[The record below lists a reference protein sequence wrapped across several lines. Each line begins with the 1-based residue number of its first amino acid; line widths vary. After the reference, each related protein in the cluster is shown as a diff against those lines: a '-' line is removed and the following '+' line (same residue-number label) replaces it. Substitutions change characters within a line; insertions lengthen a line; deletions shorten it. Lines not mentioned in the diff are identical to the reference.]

1 MGIINFSILMS
12 FAIYPGTFD
21 PVTNGHLDVLE
32 RASKIFD
39 HVLVAISVDNSGKK
53 NAFDC
58 ETRVKL
64 VEENIGHFKNVSAE
78 PFNGLLV
85 DYAKSKGAKILV
97 RGLRVYQ
104 ILNVNSNGTN
114 E

>member
-1 MGIINFSILMS
+1 MQPQRQVLVVDMLSLMGIINFSILMS

-53 NAFDC
+53 M
-58 ETRVKL
+58 RLIVKQ
-64 VEENIGHFKNVSAE
+64 G
-78 PFNGLLV
+78 
-85 DYAKSKGAKILV
+85 
-97 RGLRVYQ
+97 
-104 ILNVNSNGTN
+104 
-114 E
+114 

>member
-1 MGIINFSILMS
+1 MS

-32 RASKIFD
+32 RASRIFD

-58 ETRVKL
+58 ETRVAISKFLIDVSLIFL
-64 VEENIGHFKNVSAE
+64 VVS
-78 PFNGLLV
+78 
-85 DYAKSKGAKILV
+85 
-97 RGLRVYQ
+97 
-104 ILNVNSNGTN
+104 
-114 E
+114 